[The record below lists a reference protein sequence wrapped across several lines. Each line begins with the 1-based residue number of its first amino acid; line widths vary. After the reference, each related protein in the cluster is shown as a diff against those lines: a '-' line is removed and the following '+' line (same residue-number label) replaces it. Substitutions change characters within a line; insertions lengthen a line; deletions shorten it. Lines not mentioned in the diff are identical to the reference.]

1 MLFKFCR
8 KLSKEIMDQLNYI
21 NRTKQFDLLGKT
33 LVFME
38 LALDSLDTT
47 ALTKAQLADAL
58 FDQLGL
64 NKREAKDFID
74 AFFEIVSAELAKGES
89 VKISGFGN
97 FEVHTKTARP
107 GRNPQTGE
115 PVVIAARKVVAFRA
129 SGSLRQQITKAG

>member
-1 MLFKFCR
+1 
-8 KLSKEIMDQLNYI
+8 
-21 NRTKQFDLLGKT
+21 
-33 LVFME
+33 ME

-74 AFFEIVSAELAKGES
+74 AFFELVVAELAQGKS

-97 FEVHTKTARP
+97 FEVHNKSARP
-107 GRNPQTGE
+107 GRNPLTGE
-115 PVVIAARKVVAFRA
+115 PVVIAARKVVTFRA

>member
-1 MLFKFCR
+1 
-8 KLSKEIMDQLNYI
+8 
-21 NRTKQFDLLGKT
+21 
-33 LVFME
+33 ME
-38 LALDSLDTT
+38 LSLDSLDTT
-47 ALTKAQLADAL
+47 ALTRAQLADAL

-74 AFFEIVSAELAKGES
+74 AFFELVVAELAQGKS

-115 PVVIAARKVVAFRA
+115 PVVISARKVVTFRA
-129 SGSLRQQITKAG
+129 SSSLRQQITKAG

>member
-1 MLFKFCR
+1 
-8 KLSKEIMDQLNYI
+8 
-21 NRTKQFDLLGKT
+21 
-33 LVFME
+33 ME

-74 AFFEIVSAELAKGES
+74 AFFEIVSAELVQGKS

-97 FEVHTKTARP
+97 IEVHNKSARP
-107 GRNPQTGE
+107 GRNPKTGQS
-115 PVVIAARKVVAFRA
+115 VDIAARRVVTFRA

>member
-1 MLFKFCR
+1 
-8 KLSKEIMDQLNYI
+8 
-21 NRTKQFDLLGKT
+21 
-33 LVFME
+33 ME
-38 LALDSLDTT
+38 LDLDSLDTT
-47 ALTKAQLADAL
+47 ALTKALLANAL

-74 AFFEIVSAELAKGES
+74 AFFEIVSSALAKGES

-115 PVVIAARKVVAFRA
+115 PVIIAARKVVTFRA
-129 SGSLRQQITKAG
+129 SGLLRRQTNDKNSS

>member
-1 MLFKFCR
+1 
-8 KLSKEIMDQLNYI
+8 
-21 NRTKQFDLLGKT
+21 
-33 LVFME
+33 ME

-64 NKREAKDFID
+64 NKREAKDFVD
-74 AFFEIVSAELAKGES
+74 AFFEVVVAELAQGKS

-97 FEVHTKTARP
+97 FGVHTKTARP

-115 PVVIAARKVVAFRA
+115 PVVIAARKVVTFSA
-129 SGSLRQQITKAG
+129 SGLLRQQITRTG